1 MSFVSMISPSCNL
14 NMNQTVGFD
23 VLFTQAILRQQA
35 DRGFARARGDDLL
48 GIVDIVDPLRI
59 VAQFEKRAD
68 AADTSVLFL

>member
-1 MSFVSMISPSCNL
+1 MISPSCNL
-14 NMNQTVGFD
+14 NINQNVGFD

-48 GIVDIVDPLRI
+48 GIVENVDLLRI
-59 VAQFEKRAD
+59 VAQFENCAD